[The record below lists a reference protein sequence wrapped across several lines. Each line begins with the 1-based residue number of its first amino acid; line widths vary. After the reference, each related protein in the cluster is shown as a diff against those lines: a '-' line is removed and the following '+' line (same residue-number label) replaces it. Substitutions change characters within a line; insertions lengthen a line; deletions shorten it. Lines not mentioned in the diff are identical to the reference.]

1 MLSDQSQTIVTSTRR
16 ARDSAPAVRSLTR
29 SGAPYDY
36 NVKSATRALEIIEL
50 FGVHRR
56 PLSVTEIANALAI
69 SQSSSSVLLHALS
82 SIGFVTRDR
91 KTRKYAPGIRS
102 VFLGNWIHD
111 AIFPGGSLLGAL
123 DALSRDASAN
133 VRLGVRS
140 GAHVRY
146 VHVSWPE
153 KAAERLRLGPGM
165 MWPVCHDA
173 LGRAL
178 LATETDREVCGIVR
192 RANAEEGARVIGVEA
207 FMEELRA
214 QRKDGYVECD
224 DWGSRRERV
233 LAISLRAPFGIS
245 AAIGIGIQ
253 AERLPGERQELLR
266 LWTGSGKILRPRRP
280 AAPPSRM
287 RWRRENCDNEY
298 ALPGQRGFACWNV
311 LELGEAPTRK

>member
-1 MLSDQSQTIVTSTRR
+1 MLNDQSEIIIKRTRR
-16 ARDSAPAVRSLTR
+16 ARDADPAPRSLKR

-36 NVKSATRALEIIEL
+36 NVKSATRALEVIEL
-50 FGVHRR
+50 FGVHRH
-56 PLSVTEIANALAI
+56 PLSVTEIATALAI
-69 SQSSSSVLLHALS
+69 PQSSSSVLLHALS

-140 GAHVRY
+140 GTHVRY
-146 VHVSWPE
+146 VHVSWPDN
-153 KAAERLRLGPGM
+153 AAERLRLSPGM

-178 LATETDREVCGIVR
+178 LTAETDRDVYGIVR

-207 FMEELRA
+207 FMEQLRV
-214 QRKDGYVECD
+214 QRKDGYAECD
-224 DWGSRRERV
+224 DCGSWRERV
-233 LAISLRAPFGIS
+233 LAIPLRAPFGIP
-245 AAIGIGIQ
+245 AAIGIGVQ
-253 AERLPGERQELLR
+253 AERLPVERQDLLR
-266 LWTGSGKILRPRRP
+266 LLDWVGRNISAK
-280 AAPPSRM
+280 APCASAVQ
-287 RWRRENCDNEY
+287 D
-298 ALPGQRGFACWNV
+298 ALD
-311 LELGEAPTRK
+311 

>member
-1 MLSDQSQTIVTSTRR
+1 MLNDQSEIIIKRSRR
-16 ARDSAPAVRSLTR
+16 AREPAPALRSLKR
-29 SGAPYDY
+29 AGGPYDTK
-36 NVKSATRALEIIEL
+36 VKSATRALEVIEL

-56 PLSVTEIANALAI
+56 PLSVTEIANALEI
-69 SQSSSSVLLHALS
+69 PQSSSSVLLHALS

-91 KTRKYAPGIRS
+91 KTRKYVPGIRA

-111 AIFPGGSLLGAL
+111 AIFSGGSLLGAL
-123 DALSRDASAN
+123 DALSREASAN

-146 VHVSWPE
+146 VHVSWPDNS
-153 KAAERLRLGPGM
+153 AERLRLSPGM

-178 LATETDREVCGIVR
+178 LATETDRDVYGIVR
-192 RANAEEGARVIGVEA
+192 RANAEEGARVIAVEA

-214 QRKDGYVECD
+214 QRQNGYAECD

-233 LAISLRAPFGIS
+233 LAIPLRAPFGIP

-253 AERLPGERQELLR
+253 AERLPVERQDLLR
-266 LWTGSGKILRPRRP
+266 LLNWVRQNI
-280 AAPPSRM
+280 AAKAPSASAVQ
-287 RWRRENCDNEY
+287 D
-298 ALPGQRGFACWNV
+298 ALD
-311 LELGEAPTRK
+311 